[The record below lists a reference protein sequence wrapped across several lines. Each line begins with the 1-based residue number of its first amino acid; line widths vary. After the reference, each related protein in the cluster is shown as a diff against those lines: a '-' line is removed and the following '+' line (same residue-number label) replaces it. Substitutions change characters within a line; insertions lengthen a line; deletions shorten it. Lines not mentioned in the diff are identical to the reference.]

1 MLLLKCMHT
10 HKHMCAP
17 QTHFQT
23 FCRYKA
29 PLIRFSPVWWGLP
42 TPTERWLSFDSEDHC
57 ARLWHFLWLQAL
69 IFVWGFIRA
78 TLLKGICFYPSKQL
92 SKVIGSQTFFNKKN
106 SGSWKLSAHSLELKK
121 KSTRICLKTV
131 TELVWQLRRD
141 AVAEQSEII

>member
-1 MLLLKCMHT
+1 MLLLKCTHT

-78 TLLKGICFYPSKQL
+78 TGIWNMFLSKQAAVKSHRKSNL
-92 SKVIGSQTFFNKKN
+92 FLIRRTRGLESSQLTPLN
-106 SGSWKLSAHSLELKK
+106 WK

-131 TELVWQLRRD
+131 TELVWQLRPD